1 MGVISSIDKWN
12 DSKINNYDIYLTKKK
27 HNTKVTEEYSVE
39 YKVKEELEVDNL
51 ESFET
56 ALSFN
61 RDSIGIKD
69 LIYNENSINVNMN
82 FNIEIDKHKEKKIV
96 DNYIE
101 KTRKK
106 YFSKI
111 LDSQLKIPKGRLYN
125 NIIIFDWDDTL
136 MCTNYLK
143 PNGITFLSSQ
153 FKEKLKELDFY
164 SYNVLLKA
172 INNGDTYIVT
182 NAESSWVTYSAN
194 TYYPLTAKLL
204 LNVKIISA
212 REKFQKKYP
221 TSSNEW
227 KNQAFIEICKNY
239 DNELL
244 TNILSVGDSEFE
256 MNAGLMIGKLFTQSY
271 TKVIKFKENPSLDTL
286 IKQLKLTHE
295 QFDMALN
302 SVKNLIIK
310 VDTKRK

>member
-12 DSKINNYDIYLTKKK
+12 DSRNNNYDIYLTKNKNDEK
-27 HNTKVTEEYSVE
+27 IVEKYSSK
-39 YKVKEELEVDNL
+39 YKVKEELEIDNL

-61 RDSIGIKD
+61 RDSINIKD
-69 LIYNENSINVNMN
+69 LIYYENNININMN
-82 FNIEIDKHKEKKIV
+82 IDIDKHKENNIV
-96 DNYIE
+96 DDYID

-111 LDSQLKIPKGRLYN
+111 LDSQLKIPKGKQYN

-143 PNGITFLSSQ
+143 PYNGLTILSSQ

-164 SYNVLLKA
+164 SYNILLKA

-204 LNVKIISA
+204 SNIKIISA
-212 REKFQKKYP
+212 RERFQKKFP
-221 TSSNEW
+221 KSLKEW

-244 TNILSVGDSEFE
+244 TNIVSVGDSEFE
-256 MNAGLMIGKLFTQSY
+256 MNAGLMIGKLFTHSY
-271 TKVIKFKENPSLDTL
+271 TKVIKFKENPSLEML

-295 QFDMALN
+295 QFNTALN

-310 VDTKRK
+310 VDTKKK